1 MQSPT
6 VFVVSGDP
14 DVLNV
19 LAELSK
25 QAKLHGETFA
35 TAEAFLAEF
44 DPERSGCLV
53 LDMSVPGMGG
63 VGLHRA
69 LVQRQAIIPVIILTG
84 AGNASG
90 AMEVLK
96 AGAFDYFE
104 KPLNSAALL
113 GAVRHA
119 IEMEKAARHSLRFRA
134 DVLQRFSRLTKRE
147 REIMDSMLESR
158 SSREIASLLNMSAR
172 TVEFHRARIMKKMG
186 VVSLVELVRMIA
198 TACGCHCIH
207 KHRYLQG
214 VMPFHAIFSPCP
226 DSPALQTL
234 ATAEA

>member
-14 DVLNV
+14 DVLNT
-19 LAELSK
+19 LAELLK
-25 QAKLHGETFA
+25 QAKLHGEMFA

-44 DPERSGCLV
+44 NPERPGCIV

-69 LVQRQAIIPVIILTG
+69 LVQQQSVIPVIILTG
-84 AGNASG
+84 ASDAPG
-90 AMEVLK
+90 AMKVLK
-96 AGAFDYFE
+96 GGAFDYFE
-104 KPLNSAALL
+104 KPLNGSALL
-113 GAVRHA
+113 GSIRHA
-119 IEMEKAARHSLRFRA
+119 IEMEKATRHSLKFRA

-147 REIMDSMLESR
+147 REIMDIMLESR

-186 VVSLVELVRMIA
+186 VVSLVDLVRIIA
-198 TACGCHCIH
+198 MACGCHCIH
-207 KHRYLQG
+207 KHKYLQSTL
-214 VMPFHAIFSPCP
+214 PFYTNFSHCLDKSILYPGW
-226 DSPALQTL
+226 A
-234 ATAEA
+234 AKV